1 MQKIIKHILL
11 LYFLHFLGLVATAQD
26 SLPVLPKPSR
36 HSINLEL
43 GGGSVFYSL
52 GYEYNFLKKKRAAW
66 SGRIGFEYFPFGYSF
81 GLPINA
87 NCIVG
92 NKKIKFFSSVGIL
105 AILQRPEPWDRELRK
120 KIKKGDL
127 SSSGDFG
134 GTYAG
139 IQYIPAIQ
147 LPPTIGVGLQK
158 DIKNMYVRLTAN
170 GFLLYGYNT
179 VEFKY
184 FYKFFPWGG
193 VTIGLKLRTKL
204 K

>member
-1 MQKIIKHILL
+1 MKKISKYILL
-11 LYFLHFLGLVATAQD
+11 LCFLYFFGLVASAQD
-26 SLPVLPKPSR
+26 TLPTLPKPSR

-43 GGGSVFYSL
+43 GGGSVVYSL
-52 GYEYNFLKKKRAAW
+52 GYEYIFYKKKHSTW
-66 SGRIGFEYFPFGYSF
+66 SARIGFEYFPFGYSF

-87 NCIVG
+87 NCIFG
-92 NKKIKFFSSVGIL
+92 NKKIKVFSSVGTL
-105 AILQRPEPWDRELRK
+105 VILQRPEPRDRELRK
-120 KIKKGDL
+120 KIRQGDL

-139 IQYIPAIQ
+139 IQYIPAVQ
-147 LPPTIGVGLQK
+147 LPPTIGIGLQK

-179 VEFKY
+179 VKFKY

-193 VTIGLKLRTKL
+193 ATIGLKL
-204 K
+204 